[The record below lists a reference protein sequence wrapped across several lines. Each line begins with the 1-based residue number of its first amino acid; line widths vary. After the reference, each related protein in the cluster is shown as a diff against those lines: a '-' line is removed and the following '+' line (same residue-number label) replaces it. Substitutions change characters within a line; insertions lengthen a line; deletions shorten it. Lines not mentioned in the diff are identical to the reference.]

1 MILRFII
8 AAILLY
14 LLYRIGRR
22 FFLPAGKK
30 VKPLSRDQQNEGRV
44 EDLVE
49 DPQCHAYVPMGEAFA
64 LNRDGKTYYFCSR
77 SCLEQYEKA
86 KMPKSEDV

>member
-1 MILRFII
+1 MILRFLI

-30 VKPLSRDQQNEGRV
+30 VKPLSQKQQKEGRV

-49 DPQCHAYVPMGEAFA
+49 DPQCHAYVPLGQACA
-64 LNRDGKTYYFCSR
+64 LDRDGKTYYFCSQT
-77 SCLEQYEKA
+77 CLEQFEKE
-86 KMPKSEDV
+86 KLRKSEEV